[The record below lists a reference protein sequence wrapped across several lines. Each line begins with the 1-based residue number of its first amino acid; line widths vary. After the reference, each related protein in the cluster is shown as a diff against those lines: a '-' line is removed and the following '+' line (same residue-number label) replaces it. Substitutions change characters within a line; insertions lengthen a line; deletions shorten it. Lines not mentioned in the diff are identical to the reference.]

1 MDKMAKRSR
10 IATDYRSLS
19 DFRYEIRRFMNFSEK
34 AARDAGLEPQQHQA
48 LLTIKGLPAH
58 RIATIGVLSERLQ
71 IQHHSAVELAD
82 RLEAKRLIRRSRSQQ
97 DRRAVVL
104 GLTARGESLLREIT
118 VPHLRE
124 LRTAGRKLLHT
135 LGLAM
140 KHENSN
146 GSWKAEVAGEAR
158 PAKPAA
164 KSAQRRVLERRCE
177 RAPR

>member
-82 RLEAKRLIRRSRSQQ
+82 RLEAKRLIRR
-97 DRRAVVL
+97 AVVL